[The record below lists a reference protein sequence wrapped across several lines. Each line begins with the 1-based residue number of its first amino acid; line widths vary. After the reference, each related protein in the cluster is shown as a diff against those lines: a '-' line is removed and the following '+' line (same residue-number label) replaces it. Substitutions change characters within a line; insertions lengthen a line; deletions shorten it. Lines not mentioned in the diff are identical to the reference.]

1 MTQRAQSP
9 REGFSLIEV
18 LIAITLLSVVMLSLA
33 SGAALA
39 LSQMSKGRQDL
50 EYSADVQQVADS
62 LLAIGWNNV
71 SSGSSTVRGRAVNW
85 TVSTLSANAQKVTI
99 VVDRR
104 GTANT
109 SLVYS
114 DTVSLYLAKSRV
126 Q

>member
-1 MTQRAQSP
+1 MTQRAQSS

-18 LIAITLLSVVMLSLA
+18 LIAVTLLGLVMLSLA
-33 SGAALA
+33 SGATLA

-71 SSGSSTVRGRAVNW
+71 SSGESTVRGRDIKW
-85 TVSTLSANAQKVTI
+85 TVSTLSANAQRVMI
-99 VVDRR
+99 VVDRQ

-109 SLVYS
+109 SLFYS
-114 DTVSLYLAKSRV
+114 DTVSLHLAKPRV